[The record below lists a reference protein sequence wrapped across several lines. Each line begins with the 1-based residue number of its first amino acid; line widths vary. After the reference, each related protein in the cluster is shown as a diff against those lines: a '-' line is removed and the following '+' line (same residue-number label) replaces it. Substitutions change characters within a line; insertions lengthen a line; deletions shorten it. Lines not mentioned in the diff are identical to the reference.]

1 MISLSS
7 NNSLIDLEI
16 NNENQIVIE
25 DSINRKLLYDDK
37 NEKSFTFKCPFN
49 AIQSSIIGIIIV
61 MIVVIVLV
69 VTKNISS

>member
-16 NNENQIVIE
+16 KNENQVIIE
-25 DSINRKLLYDDK
+25 DNINSKLLGDNK
-37 NEKSFTFKCPFN
+37 NEKTFTFKCPFN